1 MPMLDAAI
9 DPASLVTNHRTLV
22 HSQADPR
29 PGPDRRD
36 HAGGPPLGTVRR
48 GLAFRLSDRYRAYS
62 FVRGAGAG
70 AAIRLRYGGG
80 GAGPR
85 IGGGGGLRQLCLGPH
100 PNALG

>member
-36 HAGGPPLGTVRR
+36 HAGGAPLGTVRR
-48 GLAFRLSDRYRAYS
+48 GVAFRLSDRYPAYS

-70 AAIRLRYGGG
+70 AAIGLLYAGG
-80 GAGPR
+80 GAGR
-85 IGGGGGLRQLCLGPH
+85 GTWRGVLLRQVIPGRP
-100 PNALG
+100 AQGR